1 VASILNVSEKLE
13 KSFDIFHALR
23 DQTTRAI
30 PYKTLVPYFL

>member
-1 VASILNVSEKLE
+1 LNVNETLDKT
-13 KSFDIFHALR
+13 FDIFHALR